1 MSADAAKPGL
11 RERKKARTRAAIQA
25 HALELFLKQ
34 GYEATKIEQ
43 IIEAAEISESTFF
56 RYFPTKE
63 DLVLQ
68 DEYDPQ
74 LVEGLRAQ
82 PADVPPITA
91 MRRVVAEVFGGM
103 SERERAEQRERI
115 DLVLSVPALRA
126 TMLDQLMQGTRL
138 LAVPLAERTGRNP
151 GDFAVRVIAGAIIGA
166 LTTVLIELA
175 DNPDADLVGLMD
187 EAMAHLESGLEL

>member
-34 GYEATKIEQ
+34 GYEATTIEQ

-74 LVEGLRAQ
+74 FVEGLRAQ

-91 MRRVVAEVFGGM
+91 VRRAIAEVFGGM
-103 SERERAEQRERI
+103 PDRERAELRERI
-115 DLVLSVPALRA
+115 DLVVSVPALRA
-126 TMLDQLMQGTRL
+126 TMLDQLTQGTRL
-138 LAVPLAERTGRNP
+138 LAVPLAERTGRDP
-151 GDFAVRVIAGAIIGA
+151 GDFAVRVLAGAIIGA

-175 DNPDADLVGLMD
+175 DHPGADLVDLMD
-187 EAMAHLESGLEL
+187 EAMAHLESGLE